1 MQLLVTPTDQ
11 TVLSIYASSVFP
23 DGASLLGYV
32 TCSGGDSGMMTIPQY
47 LSSYPTWALVAVH
60 LIRHKI
66 ELVPWLNKTLT
77 LKPIWNGKW
86 SGRATSNEGV

>member
-1 MQLLVTPTDQ
+1 MLAVY
-11 TVLSIYASSVFP
+11 SP

-32 TCSGGDSGMMTIPQY
+32 ACSGGDTGMMTIPGQY

-66 ELVPWLNKTLT
+66 ELVPWVEKNTFIET
-77 LKPIWNGKW
+77 HMEWEVVGTGHI
-86 SGRATSNEGV
+86 E